1 MGTLLYILCYYIH
14 YITTRPLYN
23 KMPKGAG
30 LRHGPGPG
38 VRDDQTSEGSPH
50 LLDCDVARICFGNV
64 FSGDCTRLVTIDFYR
79 LVPKFA
85 GIRLNWINNVK
96 WTWTLIRRI
105 HWMW

>member
-1 MGTLLYILCYYIH
+1 MLHVNKSHFVQENVGRRGAPDG
-14 YITTRPLYN
+14 RPRAR
-23 KMPKGAG
+23 PH
-30 LRHGPGPG
+30 HGPGPG